1 MALTNKLSAI
11 GDSIR
16 AKTGKTELLTLDEM
30 PTEINSISGAAE
42 PVIEALNITT
52 NGTYTASD
60 GVDGY
65 SPVTV
70 NVPQDGAPSENYFKF
85 TGNINYLFYGGNWL
99 WTIKDYGNLMSFNNI
114 TNASNLFASITKPT
128 DLSGLTINFNNVNMQ
143 SMFSGSN
150 GITNLPSVSGTV
162 TRNIL
167 YLFSGCMNLHSN
179 EMNKFFRNLTNKVG
193 DSNYTVTQV
202 FQQCV
207 SARDLTEILEWF
219 DISLNSY
226 TGTQSGIIG
235 YAQLFYQCASL
246 DSITNLHIYRGNIS
260 KTSNAF
266 NRTFYSCY
274 RLSDMMFKTDGGTPY
289 SVNWKGQVIDLS
301 DKVGFADNYYYFYI
315 TDYNSGITK
324 DKEVTDDATY
334 QSLKN
339 DPDWWTK
346 LPKYS
351 RYNHDSAV
359 RTINSLPDTS
369 AYLSTAGGTN
379 TIKFKGTAGSATDG
393 GAINTLT
400 PEEIAVATAKGW
412 TVTLVQ

>member
-70 NVPQDGAPSENYFKF
+70 NVPQDGAPSEDYFKF
-85 TGNINYLFYGGNWL
+85 TGKINNLFYDGHWL
-99 WTIKDYGNLMSFNNI
+99 WAIKDYGNLMSFNNI
-114 TNASNLFASITKPT
+114 TSTSYAFANIIKPT
-128 DLSGLTINFNNVNMQ
+128 DLSGLTINFNNAYIQ
-143 SMFSGSN
+143 TMFSGSG
-150 GITNLPSVSGTV
+150 GITKLPSASGTV
-162 TRNIL
+162 QRNFNS
-167 YLFSGCMNLHSN
+167 LFSGCMNLHSN
-179 EMNKFFRNLTNKVG
+179 EINKFFRNLTTEVG
-193 DSNYTVTQV
+193 DSGYNINQV

-207 SARDLTEILEWF
+207 SARDLTEILGWL
-219 DISLNSY
+219 DISLNNY
-226 TGTQSGIIG
+226 TGTQNRIINYNG
-235 YAQLFYQCASL
+235 LFYSCASL
-246 DSITNLHIYRGNIS
+246 DAVTNLFIYRGNIA

-266 NRTFYSCY
+266 NNAFYACY
-274 RLSDMMFKTDGGTPY
+274 RLSDIMFKTDGGTPY
-289 SVNWKGQVIDLS
+289 SVSWKGQVIDLMNN
-301 DKVGFADNYYYFYI
+301 VGFVDKSYYYYI
-315 TDYNSGITK
+315 TNYNSGITA
-324 DKEVTDDATY
+324 DKEVTDDVSY

-339 DPDWWTK
+339 DPDWFTTK
-346 LPKYS
+346 VAYS

-412 TVTLVQ
+412 TVTLV

>member
-42 PVIEALNITT
+42 PVIESLNITT

-70 NVPQDGAPSENYFKF
+70 SVPQDGAPSEDYFKF
-85 TGNINYLFYGGNWL
+85 TRSISYLFYDGHWI
-99 WTIKDYGNLMSFNNI
+99 WAIKDYGNLMSFNNI
-114 TNASNLFASITKPT
+114 ITASSSFSGITKPT
-128 DLSGLTINFNNVNMQ
+128 DLSGLTINFNNANIQNMFNA
-143 SMFSGSN
+143 STT
-150 GITNLPSVSGTV
+150 ITKLPSVSGTV
-162 TRNIL
+162 IRN
-167 YLFSGCMNLHSN
+167 FPGVFAGCINLQSN
-179 EMNKFFRNLTNKVG
+179 EMNKFFRNLTTKVG
-193 DSNYTVTQV
+193 DNSYSITQM

-207 SARDLTEILEWF
+207 SARDLTETLEWL
-219 DISLNSY
+219 DISFNSY
-226 TGTQSGIIG
+226 TGTQTSIIG
-235 YAQLFYQCASL
+235 YSQLFYQCASL
-246 DSITNLHIYRGNIS
+246 DSITNLHIYRGNIA

-266 NRTFYSCY
+266 TRAFYYCC

-289 SVNWKGQVIDLS
+289 SVSWKGQVIDFS
-301 DKVGFADNYYYFYI
+301 DKVGFADNYYTFI
-315 TDYNSGITK
+315 IKYNSGITA
-324 DKEVTDDATY
+324 DKEVKDDATY

-346 LPKYS
+346 LSKYS

-369 AYLSTAGGTN
+369 AYLATAGGTN
-379 TIKFKGTAGSATDG
+379 TIKFKGESGSDTDG

-412 TVTLVQ
+412 TVTLV

>member
-30 PTEINSISGAAE
+30 PTEIASISGAAE

-70 NVPQDGAPSENYFKF
+70 NVPQDGAPSEDYFKF

-99 WTIKDYGNLMSFNNI
+99 WAIKDYGNLMSFNNI
-114 TNASNLFASITKPT
+114 TSATSLFANITKPI
-128 DLSGLTINFNNVNMQ
+128 DLRGLTINFNNANIQ
-143 SMFSGSN
+143 ITFSGSPA
-150 GITNLPSVSGTV
+150 ITNLPSVSGTV
-162 TRNIL
+162 LRNFPS
-167 YLFSGCMNLHSN
+167 LFSGCMNLHSN
-179 EMNKFFRNLTNKVG
+179 EINKFFRNLTNTDG
-193 DSNYTVTQV
+193 DNNYFISQM
-202 FQQCV
+202 FNQCF
-207 SARDLTEILEWF
+207 SARDLTETLEWL
-219 DISLNSY
+219 DISFNSY
-226 TGTQSGIIG
+226 TGTQNGIIG
-235 YAQLFYQCASL
+235 YSQLFYQCASL
-246 DSITNLHIYRGNIS
+246 DSITNLHIYRGNIA

-266 NRTFYSCY
+266 NNAFSYCY

-289 SVNWKGQVIDLS
+289 SVSWKSQVINLI
-301 DKVGFADNYYYFYI
+301 DKVGFADSSYYI
-315 TDYNSGITK
+315 TNYNSGITA
-324 DKEVTDDATY
+324 DKEVKDDATY

-346 LPKYS
+346 LSEYS

-369 AYLSTAGGTN
+369 AYLATAGGTN

-412 TVTLVQ
+412 TVTLV

>member
-70 NVPQDGAPSENYFKF
+70 NVPQDGAPSEYDLAF
-85 TGNINYLFYGGNWL
+85 TEDINYLFNNGNWSFM
-99 WTIKDYGNLMSFNNI
+99 IEKYGNLISFKNI
-114 TNASNLFASITKPT
+114 ISSKNAFSHFSKQI
-128 DLSGLTINFNNVNMQ
+128 DLSVFTIPLNNANIS
-143 SMFSGSN
+143 SMFSMSN
-150 GITNLPSVSGTV
+150 KITKLPSVSGTV
-162 TRNIL
+162 QRNFNS
-167 YLFSGCMNLHSN
+167 LFSGCMNLPSN
-179 EMNKFFRNLTNKVG
+179 EINKFFRNLTITDG
-193 DSNYTVTQV
+193 DNNYATSQMV
-202 FQQCV
+202 QQCV
-207 SARDLTEILEWF
+207 SARDLTETLDWL

-226 TGTQSGIIG
+226 TGTQNGIIYYNG
-235 YAQLFYQCASL
+235 FFYFCVNL
-246 DSITNLHIYRGNIS
+246 DAVTNLFIYRGNIAR
-260 KTSNAF
+260 TSNVF
-266 NRTFYSCY
+266 NNTFYFCF
-274 RLSDMMFKTDGGTPY
+274 RLSDIMFKTDGGTPY
-289 SVNWKGQVIDLS
+289 SVSWKGQVIDLR
-301 DKVGFADNYYYFYI
+301 DNVGFVDESYYNYI
-315 TDYNSGITK
+315 TNYNSGITA

-339 DPDWWTK
+339 DPDWFTTNVA
-346 LPKYS
+346 YS

-379 TIKFKGTAGSATDG
+379 TIKFKGTSGSATDG

-412 TVTLVQ
+412 TVTLV

>member
-1 MALTNKLSAI
+1 MALINKLSAI

-70 NVPQDGAPSENYFKF
+70 NVPQDGAPSEDYFKF
-85 TGNINYLFYGGNWL
+85 TGNINFLFYGGHWI
-99 WTIKDYGNLMSFNNI
+99 WAIKDYGNLVSFNNI
-114 TNASNLFASITKPT
+114 TSATSSFANITKPT
-128 DLSGLTINFNNVNMQ
+128 DLSGLTINFNNANLQ
-143 SMFSGSN
+143 AMFSGSDN
-150 GITNLPSVSGTV
+150 ITKLPSASGTV
-162 TRNIL
+162 QRNFN
-167 YLFSGCMNLHSN
+167 YFFSGCMNLPSN
-179 EMNKFFRNLTNKVG
+179 EINKFFRNLTIANG
-193 DSNYTVTQV
+193 DSYYYTSQMV
-202 FQQCV
+202 QQCV
-207 SARDLTEILEWF
+207 SARDLTETLEWL

-226 TGTQSGIIG
+226 TGTQNLIINYVG
-235 YAQLFYQCASL
+235 FFFRCASL
-246 DSITNLHIYRGNIS
+246 NSITNLHIYRGNIA
-260 KTSNAF
+260 KTSNVFTNAF
-266 NRTFYSCY
+266 YYCY
-274 RLSDMMFKTDGGTPY
+274 RLSDIMFKTDGGTPY
-289 SVNWKGQVIDLS
+289 SVSWKTQTIDLS
-301 DKVGFADNYYYFYI
+301 TYVGYADSISYI
-315 TDYNSGITK
+315 LNYNSGITS
-324 DKEVTDDATY
+324 DKQVTDDTTY

-339 DPDWWTK
+339 DPDWFTTDVA
-346 LPKYS
+346 YS

-412 TVTLVQ
+412 TVTLV

>member
-70 NVPQDGAPSENYFKF
+70 NVPQDGAPSEYDLEF
-85 TGNINYLFYGGNWL
+85 TGDISYLFNNGNW
-99 WTIKDYGNLMSFNNI
+99 SFI
-114 TNASNLFASITKPT
+114 IEKYSNLISFKNISSSKNAFSGFSKQI
-128 DLSGLTINFNNVNMQ
+128 DLSVFTIPLNNANIV
-143 SMFSGSN
+143 SMFSRSN
-150 GITNLPSVSGTV
+150 KITKLPSVSGTV
-162 TRNIL
+162 QRNFNS
-167 YLFSGCMNLHSN
+167 LFSNCMNLPSN
-179 EMNKFFRNLTNKVG
+179 EINKFFRNLTIANG
-193 DSNYTVTQV
+193 DTNYSTSQMV
-202 FQQCV
+202 QQCV
-207 SARDLTEILEWF
+207 SARDLTETLEWL

-226 TGTQSGIIG
+226 TGTQSGVIYYNG
-235 YAQLFYQCASL
+235 FFYFCINL
-246 DSITNLHIYRGNIS
+246 DAVTNLFIYRGNLT
-260 KTSNAF
+260 KTSNVF
-266 NRTFYSCY
+266 NNTFYYCF
-274 RLSDMMFKTDGGTPY
+274 RLSDIMFKTDGGTPY
-289 SVNWKGQVIDLS
+289 SVSWKGQFINLTDN
-301 DKVGFADNYYYFYI
+301 VGFVDESYYNYI
-315 TDYNSGITK
+315 TNYNSGITA
-324 DKEVTDDATY
+324 DKEVKDDATY

-339 DPDWWTK
+339 DPDWFTTDVA
-346 LPKYS
+346 YS

-379 TIKFKGTAGSATDG
+379 LIKFKGTAGSATDG

-412 TVTLVQ
+412 TVTLV